1 MGQCVTISVGN
12 TGSTVT
18 PSEGGG
24 TSGTTI
30 SNNMGGKKPD
40 EEEEEEEEENEC
52 DCLDGNCFPCI

>member
-1 MGQCVTISVGN
+1 MGQCVTISIGN

-24 TSGTTI
+24 GGTNVS
-30 SNNMGGKKPD
+30 SNIGASEGG
-40 EEEEEEEEENEC
+40 EEEEQEEEEENEC